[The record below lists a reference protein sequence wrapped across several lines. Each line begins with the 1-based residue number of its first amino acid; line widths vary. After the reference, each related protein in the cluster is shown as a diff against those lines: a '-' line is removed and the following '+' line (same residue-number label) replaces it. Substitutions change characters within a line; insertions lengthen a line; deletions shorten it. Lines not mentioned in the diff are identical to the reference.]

1 MIQSAT
7 AVVSLLGYNM
17 FPPMYSVSLPA
28 AVVTHMD
35 QIKDGLSQEV
45 DTTRMCVCMTLHR
58 SIRNTV
64 RGPNFEEKTSLQTL
78 DSTLLS
84 VQRGERTFVAMFSVI

>member
-17 FPPMYSVSLPA
+17 FPPTYSVSLPA
-28 AVVTHMD
+28 AAVTHMD

-64 RGPNFEEKTSLQTL
+64 RGPNFCGKNISANIRL
-78 DSTLLS
+78 DI
-84 VQRGERTFVAMFSVI
+84 VKCPER